1 VRIGVSNIP
10 HWSNGVFKLVLCHFG
25 GVVKEVIEEAKA
37 VGEVVLHFIGEVIL
51 VNCKKSIFIDG
62 KFVILTF
69 EFCLIFIK
77 LILFALYND
86 MGSELKG
93 AV

>member
-10 HWSNGVFKLVLCHFG
+10 HWPNRVLKLVLCHFG
-25 GVVKEVIEEAKA
+25 GVVKEIIEEAKA
-37 VGEVVLHFIGEVIL
+37 VGEVEPHFFGEEKCVNCEKTVL
-51 VNCKKSIFIDG
+51 VNGEF
-62 KFVILTF
+62 FILTF

-77 LILFALYND
+77 LVLFALYND
-86 MGSELKG
+86 MGCKLKG